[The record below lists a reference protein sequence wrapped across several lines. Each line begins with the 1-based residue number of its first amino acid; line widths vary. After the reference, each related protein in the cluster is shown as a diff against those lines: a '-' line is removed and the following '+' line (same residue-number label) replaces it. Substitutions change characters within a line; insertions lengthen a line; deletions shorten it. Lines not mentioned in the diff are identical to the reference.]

1 MYSHWVAWPEG
12 SQPNRVPEASVTL
25 SEEREAC
32 EAAPSGVRP
41 AP

>member
-25 SEEREAC
+25 SGEREAR